1 MSEKLYIKNQ
11 QIKLAVILHKN
22 LETGGEKMKAF
33 ELPSVEVL
41 VFDVRDILTTST
53 NEPDEPLEP
62 GELPGDDL
70 E

>member
-1 MSEKLYIKNQ
+1 
-11 QIKLAVILHKN
+11 
-22 LETGGEKMKAF
+22 MKAF
-33 ELPSVEVL
+33 ELPSAEVL

-53 NEPDEPLEP
+53 TEPDVTSEPDESSEP

>member
-1 MSEKLYIKNQ
+1 
-11 QIKLAVILHKN
+11 
-22 LETGGEKMKAF
+22 MKAF
-33 ELPSVEVL
+33 EQPSVEVL

-53 NEPDEPLEP
+53 TEPDESSEP